1 MRTLEDFS
9 VGGSI
14 TLDNYVMTHREIVE
28 FASRYD
34 PQPFH
39 TDSDHDLTKTLGGL
53 IASGWHTASVYMRL
67 AVDAYMSD
75 TAVLTSPGVDDLQWL
90 QPVRVGDTLTGDV
103 TVLSIRASR
112 SKPDRGILETRGVL
126 RNQHGHTVFSVTA
139 KAFVKTRAGLSTDTL
154 KSS

>member
-9 VGGSI
+9 VGDAIKLGSY
-14 TLDNYVMTHREIVE
+14 TLTQQEIVD

-39 TDSDHDLTKTLGGL
+39 VDNEHDLTKAMGGL
-53 IASGWHTASVYMRL
+53 LASGWHTASIFMRL

-90 QPVRVGDTLTGDV
+90 KPVHAGDRLTGDV
-103 TVLSIRASR
+103 TVLSARVSR
-112 SKPDRGILETRGVL
+112 SKPDRGILETRGVMW
-126 RNQHGHTVFSVTA
+126 NQHEQMVFSVTA
-139 KAFVKTRAGLSTDTL
+139 KAFVKTRAGLA
-154 KSS
+154 

>member
-1 MRTLEDFS
+1 VRTLEDFS
-9 VGGSI
+9 VGDAIKLGSY
-14 TLDNYVMTHREIVE
+14 TLTQQEIVD

-39 TDSDHDLTKTLGGL
+39 VENEHDLTKAMGGL
-53 IASGWHTASVYMRL
+53 LASGWHTASIYMRL

-90 QPVRVGDTLTGDV
+90 QPVRVGDILTGDV
-103 TVLSIRASR
+103 AVLSARVSR

-126 RNQHGHTVFSVTA
+126 RNQHEQMVFSVIA
-139 KAFVKTRAGLSTDTL
+139 KAFVKTRAGLS
-154 KSS
+154 